1 MFESSYYSK
10 VSLNDTIMADKTYCE
25 IIKVLEIRIRLY
37 KDYGPI
43 AVRHLKFETE
53 VLMYRG
59 QLIVCQNFP
68 LFLL

>member
-10 VSLNDTIMADKTYCE
+10 VCLNGTSMVDKMYCE
-25 IIKVLEIRIRLY
+25 IVKGLEIRIRLH
-37 KDYGPI
+37 KDFGPI

-68 LFLL
+68 LFLP